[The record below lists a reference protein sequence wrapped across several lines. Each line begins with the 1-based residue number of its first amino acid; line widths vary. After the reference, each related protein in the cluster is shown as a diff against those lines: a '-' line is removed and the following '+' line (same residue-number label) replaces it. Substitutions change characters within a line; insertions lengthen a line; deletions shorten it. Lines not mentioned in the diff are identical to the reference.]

1 MQFQPSETLKSR
13 SYLSLILAQF
23 LAAFND
29 QAIHIVAIFYA
40 GDMLARYVGLHIGHW
55 YVDDKAVIS
64 VVTACFISPFFFF
77 SPLAGILADKYSKRT
92 ILVLWKV
99 AEVGMMAVALVG
111 FLLPHLGAAGLC
123 NPELLAQ
130 WSAVLV
136 ISV

>member
-1 MQFQPSETLKSR
+1 MQFQASDTLKSR

-40 GDMLARYVGLHIGHW
+40 GDMLARYVGARIGRW
-55 YVDDKAVIS
+55 SIDDEAVIS
-64 VVTACFISPFFFF
+64 IVTACFISPFFFF
-77 SPLAGILADKYSKRT
+77 SPLAGILADKYSKRS
-92 ILVLWKV
+92 IIVYWKV
-99 AEVGMMAVALVG
+99 AEVLMMALALVG